1 MNRIS
6 MITVTRF
13 MLLMLTALLLI
24 GLASCGQHASRPS
37 GAASGS
43 EATIDVACGF
53 SSRHAGADAIEAEL
67 AGMGS
72 RADEVWVVAKP
83 APARSREMQREAL
96 HGDIPAIGRSFIG
109 EDTVLDDRQKQI
121 LADTITSGGLIG
133 VDVVQEEP
141 VIIPM
146 PLQHTEVNA
155 SIASTI
161 ASVQV
166 TQQYHNPYNGKIEA
180 VYVFPLPDDA
190 AVYDFLMTIGDRTI
204 RGIIRER
211 EEAERIYEE
220 ARAQGY
226 RASLLTQERPNIF
239 TQKVANLEPGAS
251 IDIDIKYFHTIAQV
265 DGWYEFVFPMV
276 VGPRFNPPGSTDP
289 ITATARTAPPSTNQS
304 GTDVRYLAPNERSGH
319 DIMVN
324 VAIEAGMA
332 IEALASPTHKIRS
345 AWDGSDRVDVVL
357 ATSDTIPNKD
367 FVLRYRLAG
376 AESKAGLIVH
386 RAGDQGYFNLTLMPP
401 AALESIPR
409 RPIEMVFVLDT
420 SGSMSGVPIKQA
432 KDAAEFALQQLR
444 PEDSFQIIR
453 FSDRASALGTQPLAA
468 TRQNIQRGVSHLRG
482 LESGGGTMMIEGI
495 KAALDFPMDENRQ
508 RYVVFL
514 TDGYI
519 GNETEILSAMQQRL
533 NGARIFSFGVGSS
546 VNRFL
551 MERMA
556 ALGDG
561 AVAYIGAHD
570 DPVPV
575 MQAFIN
581 RAAHPAMEHLKI
593 DWGGLAVSDVFPR
606 DLPDLFV
613 GRPITITGRFD
624 PKSLERASRATI
636 RIDGFAGEHEMTIPV
651 EVRTE
656 MIAANEH
663 PALEK
668 VWARRWLM
676 ELMNRATTDA
686 ALARELPDR
695 VKSVALAHGLMSA
708 YTAFIAVD
716 SSERTEG
723 THGTTVPQGVPVP
736 DGVRYETTVN
746 SSTAHGGS

>member
-6 MITVTRF
+6 MISVTRF
-13 MLLMLTALLLI
+13 TLLLLSALLLI
-24 GLASCGQHASRPS
+24 GLASCGQHASRPAGS
-37 GAASGS
+37 ASGP
-43 EATIDVACGF
+43 EASMEMARGF
-53 SSRHAGADAIEAEL
+53 SSRHAGAAAIEAEI

-96 HGDIPAIGRSFIG
+96 HGDIPAIGRSFVG
-109 EDTVLDDRQKQI
+109 EDAELDDRQKQI

-133 VDVVQEEP
+133 IDVIREEP
-141 VIIPM
+141 IIIPM
-146 PLQHTEVNA
+146 PLQHTEVHA

-166 TQQYHNPYNGKIEA
+166 TQQYRNPYNGKIEA
-180 VYVFPLPDDA
+180 VYIFPLPDDA

-251 IDIDIKYFHTIAQV
+251 IDIDIKYFHAVAQV

-289 ITATARTAPPSTNQS
+289 ITATARTAPSSTNQA

-324 VAIEAGMA
+324 VAIDAGMA
-332 IEALASPTHKIRS
+332 IEALASSTHEIRTE
-345 AWDGSDRVDVVL
+345 WDGSDRAQVAL
-357 ATSDTIPNKD
+357 APSDTIPNKD

-376 AESKAGLIVH
+376 AETKAGLIVH
-386 RAGDQGYFNLTLMPP
+386 RASDTGYFNLTLMPP

-432 KDAAEFALQQLR
+432 KDAAEFALQQLQ

-546 VNRFL
+546 VNRYL

-561 AVAYIGAHD
+561 SVAYIGAHE
-570 DPVPV
+570 DPIPV
-575 MQAFIN
+575 MQSFIN

-606 DLPDLFV
+606 ELPDLFI

-624 PKSLERASRATI
+624 PTSLERAGRATI

-676 ELMNRATTDA
+676 ELMNRAMTDA

-736 DGVRYETTVN
+736 AGVRYETTVN